1 MIGRLAGL
9 RGRVSSHW
17 LASAIAGAYLL
28 ASVALGVALLSNP
41 SPEQATAAPA
51 ASTPSLLF
59 DENSQPPY
67 IPDIADDS
75 RLGRTTATT
84 TTKPRPTTT
93 TTTAP
98 PTAPAPMGFQRV
110 NGPAG
115 VKTVIPDG
123 WRPTRSTG
131 PGAMQAVDPGGS
143 GRYVK
148 FGGSDAPALTIE
160 SDHVRYEND
169 YAVRSQEYRRLELSS
184 AVYAGHAAVR
194 WEFEHRDG
202 TGVAHVASL
211 YWRAGGKEYFLLA
224 SAPAAQWEQMKPI
237 YDAMVANSDP

>member
-17 LASAIAGAYLL
+17 LASAIAGAYLI
-28 ASVALGVALLSNP
+28 ASVTLGITLLSAP
-41 SPEQATAAPA
+41 SPEQDTAAPA
-51 ASTPSLLF
+51 ASTPGLYF
-59 DENSQPPY
+59 DENTPPPY

-75 RLGRTTATT
+75 RNGKLIAPTT
-84 TTKPRPTTT
+84 TNPRPTTT
-93 TTTAP
+93 TTAAP
-98 PTAPAPMGFQRV
+98 RIAPAPQGFQRV

-115 VKTVIPDG
+115 VKTIIPDG

-143 GRYVK
+143 GLYVK

-160 SDHVRYEND
+160 TDHVRYEND

-202 TGVAHVASL
+202 AVTAHVASL

-224 SAPAAQWEQMKPI
+224 SAPAAQWPQMKQI
-237 YDAMVANSDP
+237 YEAMVANSDP

>member
-28 ASVALGVALLSNP
+28 ASVALGIALLSNP

-51 ASTPSLLF
+51 ASTPSLYF
-59 DENSQPPY
+59 DENSPPPY

-93 TTTAP
+93 TTAAP
-98 PTAPAPMGFQRV
+98 PSAPAPMGFQRV